1 MSRTKYEFVILA
13 GNMQSILG
21 PLSKSLAIASLVC
34 MTMSLGLEVTW
45 RQFLALLRDNG
56 LLCRVLAANLLLVP
70 LLGLALAKIFHMP
83 LDFAIAF
90 LLLAAAPG
98 APMALRYTRS
108 GDDDA
113 PFATALQLTLI
124 LAAIC
129 FTALIAELILPVQTR
144 LSVPYDRVAIDALLY
159 MVFPGLIGIAIQ
171 RWREEA
177 VMIRKATFISARVF
191 FLAWVILV
199 TAEQSRAVR
208 QLGIP
213 TLAAMVLLIMGSM
226 VIGWF
231 LGGPQREKRRILA
244 TGTSMRNVALCAV
257 IAIESFP
264 GTKVDVAIVAFSA
277 LMVTPNSFLLF
288 YENYRKKR
296 RRALGLAS

>member
-1 MSRTKYEFVILA
+1 MH
-13 GNMQSILG
+13 SIFG
-21 PLSKSLAIASLVC
+21 PLSKSLAIAFLVC

-45 RQFLALLRDNG
+45 RQLLTLLRDKG
-56 LLCRVLAANLLLVP
+56 LLCRALVANLILVP
-70 LLGLALAKIFHMP
+70 LLGLALDMIFPMP

-98 APMALRYTRS
+98 APISLRYTRNR
-108 GDDDA
+108 DDDA
-113 PFATALQLTLI
+113 PFAAALLFILI

-129 FTALIAELILPVQTR
+129 FTPLIAELILPAQTL
-144 LSVPYDRVAIDALLY
+144 LSVPYDRVATVALLY
-159 MVFPGLIGIAIQ
+159 MVFPGLIGIVIQ
-171 RWREEA
+171 RWSGEEI
-177 VMIRKATFISARVF
+177 VMIRNVTFISARVF

-208 QLGIP
+208 QLGVP
-213 TLAAMVLLIMGSM
+213 TLAAMVSLIFGSM
-226 VIGWF
+226 IIGWL
-231 LGGPQREKRRILA
+231 LGGPQRENRRILA

-264 GTKVDVAIVAFSA
+264 GTKVDIAIVAFSA

-296 RRALGLAS
+296 REALTVVS